1 MTLRVLFSFLFFI
14 SLVIPACGR
23 KAPPTLRAYEKPQAP
38 SGLTVIHR
46 EEKILVSWSYPDNL
60 RSSLKGFQVMRAEGE
75 GFERQGLVGND
86 GNSFIDDHFSP
97 ETTYQYKVVAQN
109 LKDILSD
116 DSNIVTVIPKRLPP
130 APENIQVSVGN
141 DAVQLLWLSSGE
153 GVCYH
158 VYRTTEKGRYGD
170 VPIHRDPICTTS
182 FADRTLFQDR
192 PVYYT
197 IRALHNTPLLD
208 EGNPSAEIEVTPSHF
223 IPSSPAELRGVRAQ
237 GKIILMWRESPETWV
252 KGYRVYRKKEREKQF
267 TLLDEVKIPTFS
279 DTGKVGK
286 KVRYM
291 IKALGPSS
299 ESEPSVTE
307 IP

>member
-1 MTLRVLFSFLFFI
+1 MTFRVFFPFLFLI

-23 KAPPTLRAYEKPQAP
+23 KAPPTLKAYEKPLPP

-60 RSSLKGFQVMRAEGE
+60 RPALKGFQVMRAEGE
-75 GFERQGLVGND
+75 GFERRGFVGNEA
-86 GNSFIDDHFSP
+86 NSFSDDRFSP
-97 ETTYQYKVVAQN
+97 DITYQYKVVAQN
-109 LKDILSD
+109 LKEILSD
-116 DSNIVTVIPKRLPP
+116 GSNIVTVTPKRLPP
-130 APENIQVSVGN
+130 PPENIQVSVGN
-141 DAVQLLWLSSGE
+141 DAVQLLWQSSGE

-170 VPIHRDPICTTS
+170 VPVHRDSICATS
-182 FADRTLFQDR
+182 FSDKTLFQDK

-208 EGNPSAEIEVTPSHF
+208 EGYPSAEIEVTPSHF

-237 GKIILMWRESPETWV
+237 GKIILMWRENPETWV
-252 KGYRVYRKKEREKQF
+252 KGYRVYRKKEREKEF
-267 TLLDEVKIPTFS
+267 TLLDEVKIPTYS
-279 DTGKVGK
+279 DTGRVGK
-286 KVRYM
+286 KVRYRVR
-291 IKALGPSS
+291 ALGPSQ

-307 IP
+307 VP